1 MAGERTTEYTEGVFH
16 CFKRKKKTMS
26 KRVYVAMSADIIH
39 PGHLNIIKEA
49 SKLGDVTVGV
59 LTDAAIASYK
69 RLPYMNYEQRAA
81 VVAQLKGVSQVIP
94 QEQLDY
100 IPNLIKLKP
109 DYVVHGTDWR
119 EGVQAK
125 TRQGVIDTL
134 TRWGGQ
140 LVEPEYTAGISSTQ
154 LNKAIKEVGT
164 TPDIRRARLRRLLN
178 AKPLVRMMDAHS
190 GLSGLIV
197 EQTSVKKN
205 NRTYEFDG
213 MWLGSYTDSMLK
225 GKPDTECVDVTSRL
239 RTLNDIL
246 EITTKPIIYDGDSGG
261 TPEQFSFLVRSLER
275 LGVSAVVIEDRIRLR
290 QNSLFETSKAEK
302 ISQIEDQCYKIKVGK
317 QAQITDDFMIIA
329 RCESLIVGAGED
341 DAITRCRAYVEAGA
355 DAIMIHSK
363 AKTPD
368 EIVSFIKR
376 FRSDVSADKPI
387 VVVPSTYAQVTE
399 EELSKMGVNVVIYA
413 NHLLRSAYPAM
424 KACAER
430 VLSCERAQEASTE
443 FCMSIK
449 DMNSLI

>member
-1 MAGERTTEYTEGVFH
+1 
-16 CFKRKKKTMS
+16 MS

-81 VVAQLKGVSQVIP
+81 VVRALKGVVEVIP

-100 IPNLIKLKP
+100 IPNLLRIKP

-125 TRQGVIDTL
+125 TRQRVIDTL
-134 TRWGGQ
+134 ATWGGE
-140 LVEPEYTAGISSTQ
+140 LVEPEYTEGISSTQ
-154 LNKAIKEVGT
+154 LNKAIREVGT
-164 TPDIRRARLRRLLN
+164 TPDIRRRRLRRLLN
-178 AKPLVRMMDAHS
+178 AKPIVRVMEAHS

-197 EQTSVKKN
+197 ENTCVTKN
-205 NRTYEFDG
+205 NVKHEFDA
-213 MWLGSYTDSMLK
+213 MWLSSLTDSTLK
-225 GKPDTECVDVTSRL
+225 GKPDNESVDITSRL
-239 RTLNDIL
+239 RTVNDIL
-246 EITTKPIIYDGDSGG
+246 EVTTKPIIYDGDSGG
-261 TPEQFSFLVRSLER
+261 LPEHFVFLVRSLER
-275 LGVSAVVIEDRIRLR
+275 LGVSAVIIEDKVGLK
-290 QNSLFETSKAEK
+290 QNSLFETGNVQKQASV
-302 ISQIEDQCYKIKVGK
+302 EDQCHKIKIGK

-329 RCESLIVGAGED
+329 RCESLITGAGED
-341 DAITRCRAYVEAGA
+341 DAINRCRAYIEAGA
-355 DAIMIHSK
+355 DGIMIHSK

-368 EIVSFIKR
+368 EIVSFVKR
-376 FRSDVSADKPI
+376 FRAEVSADKPI

-399 EELSKMGVNVVIYA
+399 SELAAIGVNIVIYA
-413 NHLLRSAYPAM
+413 NQLLRAAYPAM

-430 VLSCERAQEASTE
+430 ILSCERAQEASAE
-443 FCMSIK
+443 FCMPIK
-449 DMNSLI
+449 EIISLI

>member
-1 MAGERTTEYTEGVFH
+1 MA
-16 CFKRKKKTMS
+16 

-49 SKLGDVTVGV
+49 AKLGDVTVGV

-81 VVAQLKGVSQVIP
+81 VVAQLKGVTEVIP

-100 IPNLIKLKP
+100 IPNLLKLKP

-134 TRWGGQ
+134 AQWGGE
-140 LVEPEYTAGISSTQ
+140 LVEPEYTPGISSTQ

-197 EQTSVKKN
+197 EQTAVKKN

-213 MWLGSYTDSMLK
+213 MWLGSFTDSMLK

-261 TPEQFSFLVRSLER
+261 TKEQFSFLVRSLER
-275 LGVSAVVIEDRIRLR
+275 LGVSAVVIGEKASGDDFCDKIR
-290 QNSLFETSKAEK
+290 EGKA
-302 ISQIEDQCYKIKVGK
+302 
-317 QAQITDDFMIIA
+317 AQITDNFMIVA
-329 RCESLIVGAGED
+329 RCKANDSDGVAK
-341 DAITRCRAYVEAGA
+341 CRAYIEAGA
-355 DAIMIHSK
+355 DAILVQSN
-363 AKTPD
+363 AETPD
-368 EIVSFIKR
+368 EVFAFVKR
-376 FRSDVSADKPI
+376 FRSEISATTPL
-387 VVVPSTYAQVTE
+387 VVMPTTYPQTTE
-399 EELSKMGVNVVIYA
+399 SEIAAAGANIVIYA
-413 NHLLRSAYPAM
+413 NHLLKAAEPAM
-424 KACAER
+424 KSAAVRILE
-430 VLSCERAQEASTE
+430 EEKGGE
-443 FCMSIK
+443 
-449 DMNSLI
+449 